1 MSGGTW
7 RAPAWLCPD
16 LRGIADPGQRPSPD
30 RKVELHREQYVSR
43 RDMER
48 YVQHMHPMPVSK
60 GWTTALREENH
71 PKNIPLDRI
80 KVRIGPPVAQRR
92 SGPPPLEWP
101 DDLVGVLLTPSGIRL
116 DRGGLEHP
124 KKRLRERPTEI
135 LHDTGA
141 LRGIAGEG
149 ADLVVVV
156 PAAPKGPGLGLHR
169 CARTAY
175 RDAGATSP
183 HLLLN
188 VDRDDPQVEPGASEL
203 HSVLRSGRVKRIV
216 RLTRHHTGG
225 SLRTEHHDDIE
236 WRDDTGEL
244 RAVRAMALS
253 VRDDLLEGDD
263 FDALAAEVSLA
274 LLDRSGL
281 LLERITL

>member
-1 MSGGTW
+1 MSGGPW

-30 RKVELHREQYVSR
+30 GKVELHREQYVSR

-48 YVQHMHPMPVSK
+48 YVQHMHPIPASK
-60 GWTTALREENH
+60 GWATALREENH
-71 PKNIPLDRI
+71 PKDIPLDRI
-80 KVRIGPPVAQRR
+80 QVRVGPPVAQRR
-92 SGPPPLEWP
+92 SGPPRLEWP
-101 DDLVGVLLTPSGIRL
+101 DDLAGVLLTPSGIRL

-135 LHDTGA
+135 LHCTGG

-149 ADLVVVV
+149 ADLAIVV
-156 PAAPKGPGLGLHR
+156 PHAPKGPGLGLHR

-175 RDAGATSP
+175 RDAGAPSP
-183 HLLLN
+183 HLLLSTG
-188 VDRDDPQVEPGASEL
+188 RDHPQVEPDASNL
-203 HSVLRSGRVKRIV
+203 HEVLRSGTVHRVV
-216 RLTRHHTGG
+216 RLTRHRASR
-225 SLRTEHHDDIE
+225 SLLTEHYDDIE
-236 WRDDTGEL
+236 WRDDAGEL
-244 RAVRAMALS
+244 RTVRAMALS
-253 VRDDLLEGDD
+253 VRDDLLEGGDV
-263 FDALAAEVSLA
+263 DALAAEVSLA

>member
-1 MSGGTW
+1 MSGGPW

-16 LRGIADPGQRPSPD
+16 LRGIADPGQTPSPD
-30 RKVELHREQYVSR
+30 GKVELHREQYVSR

-48 YVQHMHPMPVSK
+48 YVQHRHPIPASK

-80 KVRIGPPVAQRR
+80 QVRIGPPVAQRR

-101 DDLVGVLLTPSGIRL
+101 DDLAGVLLTPSGIRL

-124 KKRLRERPTEI
+124 KKRLRERPTRI
-135 LHDTGA
+135 LHCTTPW
-141 LRGIAGEG
+141 RGIAGED
-149 ADLVVVV
+149 ADLVVLV
-156 PAAPKGPGLGLHR
+156 PHAPKGPGLGLHR
-169 CARTAY
+169 CARTVH

-188 VDRDDPQVEPGASEL
+188 TGRDGPHVEIDASNL
-203 HSVLRSGRVKRIV
+203 HEVLRSGTVRRIV
-216 RLTRHHTGG
+216 RLARHRAGG
-225 SLRTEHHDDIE
+225 SLRTEHYDDIE

-244 RAVRAMALS
+244 RTVRATELS
-253 VRDDLLEGDD
+253 VRDDLLEGGDV
-263 FDALAAEVSLA
+263 DALAAEVSLA
-274 LLDRSGL
+274 LLDTSGL